1 MFLYIFHASNYIQF
15 TGDLIEIYKFR
26 VHYIT
31 LLHGFEMEM
40 VYIVGMSPCH
50 AHMFNDT
57 VDMIRIVINTF
68 FFFNTIPR
76 YLVYFISYILTYRAY
91 SRYKKDLSFLLYKAF
106 LIPYGISSKI
116 PHYAVENNEQRSARS
131 AHTTLYFTLQ

>member
-1 MFLYIFHASNYIQF
+1 MRLDLTKLNLLKKKCRLFLYIFHASNYIQF
-15 TGDLIEIYKFR
+15 AGDLIEIYKFR

-68 FFFNTIPR
+68 F
-76 YLVYFISYILTYRAY
+76 S
-91 SRYKKDLSFLLYKAF
+91 F
-106 LIPYGISSKI
+106 LIPFQGI
-116 PHYAVENNEQRSARS
+116 
-131 AHTTLYFTLQ
+131 